1 MPGMKYTNYEL
12 QLKPGSKLF
21 VYTDG
26 VPEATDSSKELFG
39 TDRMIGTL
47 AGCSGD
53 ASAQQI
59 LDEIDRSVAAFTGEE
74 EQFDDLTMLCLVYQG
89 DQHSDNGEA

>member
-1 MPGMKYTNYEL
+1 
-12 QLKPGSKLF
+12 
-21 VYTDG
+21 
-26 VPEATDSSKELFG
+26 
-39 TDRMIGTL
+39 MIGTL